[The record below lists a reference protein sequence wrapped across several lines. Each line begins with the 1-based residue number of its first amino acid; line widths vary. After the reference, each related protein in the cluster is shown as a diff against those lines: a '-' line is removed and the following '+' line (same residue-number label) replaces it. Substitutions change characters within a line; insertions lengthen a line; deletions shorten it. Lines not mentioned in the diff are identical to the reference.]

1 MKLGE
6 LLDDLKPLNETV
18 RKEGDRYY
26 IFSHKTGKKI
36 GKGAGYGSKGAA
48 VKSMMKIASHGH
60 FANIDKNRQNTLVKR
75 YEKKHSK

>member
-1 MKLGE
+1 MKFGE

-36 GKGAGYGSKGAA
+36 GKNAGYGSRGAA
-48 VKSMMKIASHGH
+48 VKSMMMIASHGG
-60 FANIDKNRQNTLVKR
+60 FAKNPHKGSLVKK
-75 YEKKHSK
+75 YMEKH